1 MGKKLFILGSVY
13 SDCLK
18 TMKLLSFQPCSLYQN
33 GGCGRVLRRLYEV
46 REQDVISIAANSTA
60 FNKSMGAIKE
70 EQIILFPQQQ
80 KWMRWRLR
88 SMNSYLQ
95 NNLLHNINR
104 KRIHSVIQKYNYN
117 VIHTVNHGA
126 YSASLFV
133 PKLIKGKKLWAS
145 FHDHYSLCS
154 SFLDC
159 EMLWETADRR
169 LVISKE
175 LGEEYARLFSQKPFE
190 IITDGLLENE
200 IASPKQ
206 ITGQPIVIYF
216 GGLLHY
222 DYLPL
227 FRVLADVLDT
237 MILKQGFAF
246 KFIIRGAA
254 NIGFLND
261 RLFEVEY
268 RNSFISD
275 EAIGKELNEA
285 AILYL
290 PIKFN
295 NPAFYLYSL
304 STKMI
309 GYLGAAGK
317 ILYHGPTDSAAYRLL
332 CNSSAAIL
340 CTTLDKTDL
349 YKALEN
355 ALWESDQVSENAKL
369 LAQQQFYLNRIQNE
383 FWK

>member
-1 MGKKLFILGSVY
+1 M
-13 SDCLK
+13 
-18 TMKLLSFQPCSLYQN
+18 
-33 GGCGRVLRRLYEV
+33 LRRLYAGKE
-46 REQDVISIAANSTA
+46 EDVFSISVNAAH
-60 FNKSMGAIKE
+60 NKVNTGKIKE
-70 EQIILFPQQQ
+70 EQLALFPQQQ
-80 KWMRWRLR
+80 KWMRWKLR
-88 SMNSYLQ
+88 NINGYLQ
-95 NNLLHNINR
+95 SKFMASLNRQHIQNI
-104 KRIHSVIQKYNYN
+104 VQNYSCD

-126 YSASLFV
+126 YSASLCM
-133 PKLIKGKKLWAS
+133 PELIKGKQLWVS

-154 SFLDC
+154 SFSDC

-169 LVISKE
+169 LVISAE
-175 LGEEYARLFSQKPFE
+175 LGNRYIQEFGKKDFE

-200 IASPKQ
+200 IASPRQ
-206 ITGQPIVIYF
+206 TTSQPIIIYF

-227 FRVLADVLDT
+227 FRVLANALDA
-237 MILKQGFAF
+237 MILKHGFAF

-254 NIGFLND
+254 NIRFLND

-268 RNSFISD
+268 RNDFISD

-317 ILYHGPTDSAAYRLL
+317 ILYHGPADSAAYRLL
-332 CNSSAAIL
+332 CDSSSAIL
-340 CTTLDKTDL
+340 CTTLDEVDL
-349 YKALEN
+349 YKALES
-355 ALWESDQVSENAKL
+355 AICESDQISENAKL
-369 LAQQQFYLNRIQNE
+369 LAQQQFYLSCIQSE